1 MSIQKE
7 RIIGPF
13 IVRWAEGDKVIN
25 VTYSRGKKSYTFKM
39 DLDKIHKLEDIRYV
53 VTSGDRNIP
62 YVQLNDYSRG
72 RFSIVAYLHYK
83 GHVKQGMGKLF
94 RSTVLGDK
102 NDFTATNC
110 KIIKLQ

>member
-1 MSIQKE
+1 MAIQNE

-13 IVRWAEGDKVIN
+13 TVRWNEGDTVIV
-25 VTYSRGKKSYTFKM
+25 VTYSRVKKSYTFKM
-39 DLDKIHKLEDIRYV
+39 DLDKIHKLEDIQYV